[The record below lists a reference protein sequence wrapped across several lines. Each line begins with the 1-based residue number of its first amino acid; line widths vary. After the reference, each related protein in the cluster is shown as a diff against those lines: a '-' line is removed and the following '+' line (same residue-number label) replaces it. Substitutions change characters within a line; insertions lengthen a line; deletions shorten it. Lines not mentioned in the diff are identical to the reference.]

1 MQLQA
6 SRKHSDRNQLFRV
19 SNISTLF
26 FQGRIIAFE
35 TTLKQPDRQILER
48 GHLQAV
54 VLFSHKTFLY
64 FHFRQF
70 RHCHSQKQ
78 DFQA

>member
-1 MQLQA
+1 M
-6 SRKHSDRNQLFRV
+6 FR
-19 SNISTLF
+19 IFQRF
-26 FQGRIIAFE
+26 FLQGRIIAFE

-70 RHCHSQKQ
+70 RHCHSQKP
-78 DFQA
+78 DFEA